1 MIPGPSSLSGGRISR
16 IATCFALIHRGYV
29 GGLSPPR
36 PQRSPTPATSR
47 ASADV
52 RRQPSQSLASLYLLR
67 TPRRHYRSMV
77 RPLAAARMIKKL
89 AGILSP
95 PLLQLHGAQDEC
107 TVAPTD
113 DAAGAGSSTASC
125 TSS

>member
-1 MIPGPSSLSGGRISR
+1 MIRAHSSLSEGRISR

-36 PQRSPTPATSR
+36 PQRSPTPAPSR

-77 RPLAAARMIKKL
+77 RPLAAPPMIKKVCDTV
-89 AGILSP
+89 ST
-95 PLLQLHGAQDEC
+95 PLLQLHGAQDE
-107 TVAPTD
+107 
-113 DAAGAGSSTASC
+113 
-125 TSS
+125 